1 MGATNDHPQA
11 RPTLASIAERVG
23 VSRMTVSNAFN
34 RPDQLSPELRR
45 RILATAQELGYAGP
59 DPVARTLS
67 RGTTGSVGLVLDYRL
82 TLALGDPATVELLQG
97 VAAACEER
105 EMGLSLVPRLTGRD
119 AALVHTAL
127 VDGFVLHS
135 IKPDDPRLTAV
146 RERRLPYVL
155 IDHHP
160 VPGVTVVNV
169 DDRAGARAMAGHL
182 TALGHRRFAIA
193 LGWDDSAMTAAE
205 AETRPETEYH
215 PHAERLA
222 GWREGLE
229 AAGVDWAAVPAIS
242 GPGFDRATGR
252 VAGLRIL
259 DLPERPTAVLAF
271 SDLIALGVLDAAAE
285 RGVAVPR
292 ELSVIGYDDVPE
304 AARAGL
310 TTVQQPHDGKGATAV
325 RRLLDRAEPEL
336 VLLPAELVV
345 RSSTAPA
352 D

>member
-1 MGATNDHPQA
+1 MGAK
-11 RPTLASIAERVG
+11 PTLASIAEQVG

-34 RPDQLSPELRR
+34 RPDQLSPELRE
-45 RILATAQELGYAGP
+45 RILAVAQELGYAGP

-82 TLALGDPATVELLQG
+82 TLALADPATVELLQG
-97 VAAACEER
+97 VSAGCEER
-105 EMGLSLVPRLTGRD
+105 EMGLSLVPKLAGRD

-135 IKPDDPRLTAV
+135 IKSDDPRLAAV

-155 IDHHP
+155 VDHPP
-160 VPGVTVVNV
+160 VPGVTVINV
-169 DDRAGARAMAGHL
+169 DDRAGARAMADHL
-182 TALGHRRFAIA
+182 TGLGHRRFAIA

-205 AETRPETEYH
+205 AETRPETGYH

-222 GWREGLE
+222 GWRAGLE
-229 AAGVDWAAVPAIS
+229 AAGIEWATVPAIS
-242 GPGFDRATGR
+242 GPGFDRRTGR
-252 VAGLRIL
+252 IAGLRML
-259 DLPERPTAVLAF
+259 DLPEPPTAVLGF
-271 SDLIALGVLDAAAE
+271 SDLIALGILDAAAE
-285 RGVAVPR
+285 RGVDVPGQ
-292 ELSVIGYDDVPE
+292 LSVIGFDDVPE

-310 TTVQQPHDGKGATAV
+310 TSVRQSHADKGATAV
-325 RRLLDRAEPEL
+325 RRLLDRAEPET
-336 VLLPAELVV
+336 VLLPTELIV